1 MCNPSSNIFDI
12 TLIQKGK
19 VFLAPDTLVPTGQAL
34 AEEGLANVDCDESGV
49 PEAYVVASSLQLA
62 SRSDAPEDDGSGKKL
77 WTTGDFAYHKL

>member
-1 MCNPSSNIFDI
+1 MASD
-12 TLIQKGK
+12 
-19 VFLAPDTLVPTGQAL
+19 ALVPTGQAL

-77 WTTGDFAYHKL
+77 RTTGELETKVDNIVISWNDFLAFYTM